1 MLQRGEVKR
10 ADATQK
16 PATLSVIS
24 TLRSDPQRGSQS
36 IVGSTMGSI
45 EELRDLTDLLVET
58 GIRPIIDRVL
68 PLRSAREAFVAM
80 DAGEVRGKLVLTP

>member
-1 MLQRGEVKR
+1 
-10 ADATQK
+10 
-16 PATLSVIS
+16 
-24 TLRSDPQRGSQS
+24 
-36 IVGSTMGSI
+36 MGSI
-45 EELRDLTDLLVET
+45 QELRDLTDLLVET